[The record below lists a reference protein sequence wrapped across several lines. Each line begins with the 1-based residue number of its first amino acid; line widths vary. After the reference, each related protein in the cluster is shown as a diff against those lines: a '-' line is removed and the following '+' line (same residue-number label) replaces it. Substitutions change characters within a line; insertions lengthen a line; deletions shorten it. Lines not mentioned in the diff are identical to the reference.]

1 MPDIQQQLTEL
12 RQQNEQLLE
21 ELRTLTGE
29 FRAFRAEV
37 MQEQDP
43 YQFAYFY
50 PGISHEQKEQVVQRL
65 QQAVRGGSRDILIT
79 INQLENEHLIRAVT
93 IPALYRELHHRFGF
107 RASLSALKNM
117 HSRMRQEQSCF

>member
-21 ELRTLTGE
+21 ELRTLTSE

-37 MQEQDP
+37 TQVQDP

-50 PGISHEQKEQVVQRL
+50 PGISHEQKEQVVKCL
-65 QQAVRGGSRDILIT
+65 KAASKEGTRDVLIA
-79 INQLENEHLIRAVT
+79 IHKLENEQLISLET
-93 IPALYRELHHRFGF
+93 LPSMHKELTLRFGF
-107 RASLSALKNM
+107 KATLAALKVM
-117 HSRMRQEQSCF
+117 QSRMNNE

>member
-1 MPDIQQQLTEL
+1 MPNIQQQLTEL
-12 RQQNEQLLE
+12 RQQNNQLLE

-50 PGISHEQKEQVVQRL
+50 PGISHEQKEQVVLRL
-65 QQAVRGGSRDILIT
+65 QQAVRGGSRKNANFAHFFRFCEPQLSKPKSSNVKIYHFST
-79 INQLENEHLIRAVT
+79 IICH
-93 IPALYRELHHRFGF
+93 
-107 RASLSALKNM
+107 
-117 HSRMRQEQSCF
+117 